1 MTWPLANQGKL
12 KGLIAIIH
20 LQVHKRF
27 LRRKQEQPTK
37 IRTVMTV
44 NAINTKDAQQ
54 FNNQQN
60 ELSKL
65 SGVVKELTAKIELL
79 ENKNKELTK
88 QVETLSNKIQQ
99 PDPEKMQ
106 NEIKTIAETVLNQS
120 IDNKVKDFQLKVTQ
134 KTGESSDVDFEA
146 SRRRF

>member
-1 MTWPLANQGKL
+1 M
-12 KGLIAIIH
+12 
-20 LQVHKRF
+20 
-27 LRRKQEQPTK
+27 
-37 IRTVMTV
+37 
-44 NAINTKDAQQ
+44 NTKDPQQ

-79 ENKNKELTK
+79 ENKNKELKK

-106 NEIKTIAETVLNQS
+106 NEIRTIAETVLNQS
-120 IDNKVKDFQLKVTQ
+120 IDNKVKDFQLKVTR
-134 KTGESSDVDFEA
+134 KLDHVAERKIETINVAKDEINAKLEDHKMSKIKHYI
-146 SRRRF
+146 R